1 MKIKFSPITQEDI
14 EKFEVPSVLEGRMRM
29 DATDEAGNTSYTY
42 VPEEM
47 IQRLGVEYIEN
58 HCTLEYSDVFEE
70 WFLRV
75 SEEDFY
81 NDTDRNPPKTI
92 QVKFVE
98 LKPGEDTEVWQNIAT
113 GSYYLRQLCREP
125 FARWLT
131 ADKRMYGF
139 EDRNLLRPNI
149 TIQNVAN
156 GQTERVYYK
165 DWNETAA
172 YHDTFNP
179 KFRTET

>member
-1 MKIKFSPITQEDI
+1 LKIKFSPITQDDLDKYEHPD
-14 EKFEVPSVLEGRMRM
+14 LLDDRMRM
-29 DATDEAGNTSYTY
+29 DVTDEQGNSGYTY
-42 VPEEM
+42 IPEAM
-47 IQRLGVEYIEN
+47 VQRLGTEYIAK
-58 HCTLEYSDVFEE
+58 HCTLEHSEVFEE
-70 WFLRV
+70 WYPRIT
-75 SEEDFY
+75 EEDFY
-81 NDTDRNPPKTI
+81 NDPDRNPPKTI

-98 LKPGEDTEVWQNIAT
+98 MKPGEDTEVWQNVAT

-139 EDRNLLRPNI
+139 EDRNLFRPNI

-172 YHDTFNP
+172 YSDTFNAN
-179 KFRTET
+179 FRTET